1 MHARKANSGSWFG
14 AGDTPGASR
23 RVTPPTL
30 PRMQDAWLLLPDLTL
45 IACGYLLCHYTALNR
60 PVWEAVEKVV
70 YHVLFPALLFSAI
83 LRHPIHLDAVW
94 RLGAS
99 VLLLMGLG
107 IAASYLLKPL
117 DATGRLHPSAAQI
130 GFRFNSYV
138 LLALAE
144 RLAGT
149 QGVAWTGVVMAMAV
163 PLANL
168 GAVWPMA
175 RHGGN
180 GLWRELARNPLII
193 SSLAGL
199 VCNLLNLRLPDLA
212 STTLGRIGG
221 AALPLGLMAVGAG
234 LRLGALRESWP
245 LGLGLLGVKHLV
257 MPAVAIALALL
268 WPLPVQQQA
277 LLVIFAAM
285 PTAASCYV
293 LAVRMGGNGPYVAA
307 LITASTGLA
316 MVGLPLALM
325 ALRAF
330 TPG

>member
-1 MHARKANSGSWFG
+1 
-14 AGDTPGASR
+14 
-23 RVTPPTL
+23 
-30 PRMQDAWLLLPDLTL
+30 MQDAWLLLPDLTL
-45 IACGYLLCHYTALNR
+45 IACGYLLCHYTALHR
-60 PVWEAVEKVV
+60 PVWEAVERVV

-83 LRHPIHLDAVW
+83 LRHPIHLEAVW
-94 RLGAS
+94 RLGAG
-99 VLLLMGLG
+99 VVGLMALG
-107 IAASYLLKPL
+107 IGLSYLLKPL
-117 DATGRLHPSAAQI
+117 DPTGRLHPGAAQI

-138 LLALAE
+138 MLALAE
-144 RLAGT
+144 RVAGI

-175 RHGGN
+175 RQGGG
-180 GLWRELARNPLII
+180 GLGRELARNPLII
-193 SSLAGL
+193 ASLGGL
-199 VCNLLNLRLPDLA
+199 AFNLLNIRLPELA
-212 STTLGRIGG
+212 TTTLGRIGS

-245 LGLGLLGVKHLV
+245 LAFGLLGVKHLA
-257 MPAVAIALALL
+257 MPAAAIALALL
-268 WPLPVQQQA
+268 WPLPPAQQA

-293 LAVRMGGNGPYVAA
+293 LAVRLGGNGPYVAA

-316 MVGLPLALM
+316 MLGLPLALG

-330 TPG
+330 S